1 MWKCNKCKEYVA
13 DEANICP
20 YCGIDR
26 IENIA
31 LDKEER
37 VKQKEFKTVITLN
50 STRSKYSALKTIAIV
65 LKLFAW
71 IYGFVTVIITIY
83 FGMEGEAGFY
93 IAIPVLVIGSLIV
106 LLVLAI
112 SELIMVLID
121 IEYNTRQN
129 HKLN

>member
-20 YCGIDR
+20 YCGIGR
-26 IENIA
+26 IENID

-37 VKQKEFKTVITLN
+37 VKQKEFKTVFTPN
-50 STRSKYSALKTIAIV
+50 RTRSKYSTLKIIAGI

-71 IYGFVTVIITIY
+71 IYGFVAVIITIY
-83 FGMEGEAGFY
+83 FGMEGETGFY

-106 LLVLAI
+106 LFVLAI
-112 SELIMVLID
+112 SQLIMILID
-121 IEYNTRQN
+121 IEYNTRQ
-129 HKLN
+129 KS